1 MVRVAFFSFPRG
13 NFSHLLQRFLHKG
26 VPAAVFTAVTLAVP
40 GQQLA
45 EEDLHPKVRVFV
57 TESESWSVSG
67 DSAEFQGTGGGSL
80 QGGAKPQTAEI
91 MKTISRRR
99 ECGGVVVTINRDKA
113 DYVLILERVGGRGL
127 VQKDNKMALF
137 DREGDMVAT
146 SSTRSL
152 GNAVKDACVAIRNR

>member
-1 MVRVAFFSFPRG
+1 MVRVALNDLPRKHFSQ
-13 NFSHLLQRFLHKG
+13 LLRWFWPKG

-40 GQQLA
+40 GQLPA
-45 EEDLHPKVRVFV
+45 EDDLSPKVRVFV
-57 TESESWSVSG
+57 KESESWSVSG
-67 DSAEFQGTGGGSL
+67 DAAEIRGAGGGSL

-91 MKTISRRR
+91 MKTISRRH
-99 ECGGVVVTINRDKA
+99 ECGGIVVTINRDKA

-137 DREGDMVAT
+137 DHEGDMVAT